1 MVYLQLNV
9 FFEDIWK
16 GWKNIHTNILIVKII
31 SENQSAF
38 AVVNIKSFF
47 TQLDEV
53 FKNNFGKTCTSFLLA
68 NVCWQ
73 SDIWNLYK
81 YVV

>member
-9 FFEDIWK
+9 FFEGIWK

-31 SENQSAF
+31 SENQSTF

-53 FKNNFGKTCTSFLLA
+53 F
-68 NVCWQ
+68 
-73 SDIWNLYK
+73 
-81 YVV
+81 

>member
-9 FFEDIWK
+9 FFEGIWK
-16 GWKNIHTNILIVKII
+16 GWKNTHTNILIVKII
-31 SENQSAF
+31 SENQSTF

-53 FKNNFGKTCTSFLLA
+53 F
-68 NVCWQ
+68 
-73 SDIWNLYK
+73 
-81 YVV
+81 